1 MNKEME
7 EKVKNMSDGEL
18 NLFSLFIAY
27 SLNNT
32 MREINDDILKRPIA
46 EHKSTSHIT

>member
-1 MNKEME
+1 ME

-18 NLFSLFIAY
+18 NLFSSFIAH

-32 MREINDDILKRPIA
+32 MREINDDLLKRSIA
-46 EHKSTSHIT
+46 EHKPTSDLT